1 MKLSTLIVPVAL
13 IAALALF
20 ASHASAQTMGEYA
33 TVTAGAA
40 SGSSSMGTSISNS
53 ISGDVGGGSSTWSAN
68 GLGASFEERAGAG
81 SGGDFE
87 SRAGGSRWPE
97 SKFPDSSNR
106 FPDSGAGSAIHPL
119 DLAIRIDSPSVPNC
133 PLRRIVS
140 ATTATAWIPPTT
152 ATNSI
157 PATAVAGST
166 PASTRTNDRRPRLFD
181 CFYTAALRRSRSLF
195 SAGQTSS
202 IL

>member
-106 FPDSGAGSAIHPL
+106 FPDSGSRFGDSSARFGDQNRFPERTELSASSDRFSDNSNGL
-119 DLAIRIDSPSVPNC
+119 DTTYNRNELDSSHSSGG
-133 PLRRIVS
+133 L
-140 ATTATAWIPPTT
+140 
-152 ATNSI
+152 
-157 PATAVAGST
+157 
-166 PASTRTNDRRPRLFD
+166 D
-181 CFYTAALRRSRSLF
+181 
-195 SAGQTSS
+195 TSFNAH
-202 IL
+202 